1 MANPPVQGPPW
12 TPLNSIP
19 NFSTCQDLAAF
30 VCDYPGIEL
39 HEEPGYRTTSGV
51 VPIVGT
57 DPAAREDAL
66 AWVPT
71 FLARYPLD

>member
-1 MANPPVQGPPW
+1 MSVCNKR
-12 TPLNSIP
+12 TPTVVASI
-19 NFSTCQDLAAF
+19 TARGRAAAGTNHDF
-30 VCDYPGIEL
+30 DYPGIKL

-51 VPIVGT
+51 IPIVGP

-66 AWVPT
+66 ARVPT